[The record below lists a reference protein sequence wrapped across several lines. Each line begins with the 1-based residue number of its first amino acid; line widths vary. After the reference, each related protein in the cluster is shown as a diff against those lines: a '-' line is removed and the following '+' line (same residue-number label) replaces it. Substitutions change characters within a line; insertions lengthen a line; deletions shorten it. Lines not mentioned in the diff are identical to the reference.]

1 MDVPH
6 YWTVDQVG
14 RLLDKL
20 AVHNRLQA
28 RALALIMWRTGL
40 RISEVLALEGRDL
53 DYRSG
58 VPTLLVRESKSGRP
72 RTVPLHDEM
81 VQLFTNW
88 PVKHSP
94 RDPVVGLR
102 MRTALRH
109 IGDGI
114 RRAGLDEESPG
125 TGKRLAGAHSLRH
138 SAARHW
144 LMVGRVPLNV
154 VSSWLGHANVQVAP
168 DLSAHRGQHVFDGG
182 SAIARSWT
190 FLGQGGNIA
199 DWVNYLQQ
207 MVDMVGHLGKD
218 GFTSE

>member
-14 RLLDKL
+14 RLLGAL
-20 AVHNRLQA
+20 AARNRLQA

-40 RISEVLALEGRDL
+40 WISEALALEWRDM
-53 DYRSG
+53 DYRSE
-58 VPTLLVRESKSGRP
+58 VPTLLVRESKLGKP

-81 VQLFTNW
+81 VQLFNNW
-88 PVKHSP
+88 PVRHSP
-94 RDPVVGLR
+94 RDPVVALTR
-102 MRTALRH
+102 RTALRH

-114 RRAGLDEESPG
+114 RWAGLDEESSG

-154 VSSWLGHANVQVAP
+154 VSQWLGHATPEVTLRAYLPIV
-168 DLSAHRGQHVFDGG
+168 G
-182 SAIARSWT
+182 STYSMAE
-190 FLGQGGNIA
+190 
-199 DWVNYLQQ
+199 VP
-207 MVDMVGHLGKD
+207 
-218 GFTSE
+218 

>member
-6 YWTVDQVG
+6 YWTIEQVG
-14 RLLDKL
+14 RLLGAL

-40 RISEVLALEGRDL
+40 RISEAPALEWRDL
-53 DYRSG
+53 DYRSE
-58 VPTLLVRESKSGRP
+58 VPVLLVRESKSGKP

-94 RDPVVGLR
+94 RDPVVGLT

-114 RRAGLDEESPG
+114 RWAGLDEESPG

-154 VSSWLGHANVQVAP
+154 VSSWLGHANVQVTLRIYLP
-168 DLSAHRGQHVFDGG
+168 IVG
-182 SAIARSWT
+182 STYSMAE
-190 FLGQGGNIA
+190 
-199 DWVNYLQQ
+199 VP
-207 MVDMVGHLGKD
+207 
-218 GFTSE
+218 